1 MEGRF
6 NAFEQLLELLEQ
18 VIGDA
23 AIGMDCRYALL
34 LPHLYSS
41 LYISN
46 QHHSMS
52 VGELDQL
59 GLK

>member
-34 LPHLYSS
+34 LPICTAA
-41 LYISN
+41 YIFPIN
-46 QHHSMS
+46 IIP
-52 VGELDQL
+52 
-59 GLK
+59 